1 VLNLTADA
9 FAHPGGMNEEGSNFC
24 WVKVWVEE
32 LVFFKVFAFIAA
44 IKGFAFAP
52 SAATDDLAGTFGD
65 EVGLVLDE
73 LSINAKDGS

>member
-1 VLNLTADA
+1 
-9 FAHPGGMNEEGSNFC
+9 M
-24 WVKVWVEE
+24 
-32 LVFFKVFAFIAA
+32 IAA

-73 LSINAKDGS
+73 LGIDAKDGS